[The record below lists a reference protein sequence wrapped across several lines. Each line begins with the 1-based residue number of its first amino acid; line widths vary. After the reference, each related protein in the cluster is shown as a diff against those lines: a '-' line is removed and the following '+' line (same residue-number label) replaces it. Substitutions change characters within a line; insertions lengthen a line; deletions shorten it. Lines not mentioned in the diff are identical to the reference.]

1 MRFATAQLAALAYY
15 ILSTEATF
23 PLLGDIF
30 DCIPHNTPPV
40 CSELNL
46 YHDTSASIN
55 GSQNN
60 KNKRDVEKRTFG
72 NFGFNSGVNAA
83 FVVSGAKKLSDGS
96 YGIDCNFKS
105 DSSVQLNLAFGKKIK
120 QLSVTGT
127 GYSDIDLLGHVAN
140 PFEWSAS
147 FKIKAE
153 IVKGKCCL
161 PSGFK
166 IITDFE
172 SNCPEFDAIK
182 QIFGT
187 SQIIYKVNAISHAIG
202 TFDASALFNAQLNAF
217 PVKRELNEFEE
228 LNNNNNGITHSKRT
242 LGLLLNLLK
251 KVTGGCDTLQQFC
264 WDCQCDTP
272 SVSTTIVSTSSA
284 PETSTTPESSVPET
298 TIVTTSSAPETT
310 PESSVPET
318 TTTTTTPESSAP
330 VTTPESSAPETTTTT
345 TPESSAPVTTP
356 VSSSVDST
364 SVTSVPESSAPGTTP
379 VSSSVD
385 STSVTSVP
393 ESSAPESSAPETET
407 ETSPIVQL
415 STTTAQ
421 TTTVITVT
429 SCSNNACSKTKVTT
443 GVVVVTSEDTIYT
456 TFCPLTETTPVT
468 SSVDSTAETSAPES
482 SAPET
487 TAETSAPESSV
498 PETTAESTTPES
510 SAPESTAESTT
521 PESTAPESTV
531 PESTAPETETSPTVQ
546 FSTTTAQTTTVLTVT
561 SCSNNACSES
571 EVTTGVVVITTED
584 TIYTT
589 FCPLTE
595 TTTATESSTPSV
607 ETTPIAPIAPE
618 SSAPASESVPVTESS
633 SVAPIAETTPVS
645 PNVESTP
652 VAPNA
657 ESTPVAPN
665 AESTPVAETTPIAP
679 TTAPETSA
687 IVSTTEG
694 TIPTTLESISIIQ
707 SSANSSYTIAPVSSF
722 EGAGNNM
729 RLTYG
734 AAIVGLAALLI

>member
-153 IVKGKCCL
+153 IIKGKCCL

-228 LNNNNNGITHSKRT
+228 LNNNNGITHSKRT

-310 PESSVPET
+310 PESSAPET
-318 TTTTTTPESSAP
+318 TTT
-330 VTTPESSAPETTTTT
+330 TTPESSAPETTTTT
-345 TPESSAPVTTP
+345 TPESSAP
-356 VSSSVDST
+356 
-364 SVTSVPESSAPGTTP
+364 ETTP

-393 ESSAPESSAPETET
+393 ESSAPESSAPET

-468 SSVDSTAETSAPES
+468 SNVDS
-482 SAPET
+482 

-510 SAPESTAESTT
+510 TAPESTVPETTAESTT
-521 PESTAPESTV
+521 PESTAPESTAESTT

-607 ETTPIAPIAPE
+607 ETTPIAPE

-645 PNVESTP
+645 P